1 MLGRQMLPLFLL
13 CSVLCAPA
21 LSQVYTWV
29 DENGQKH
36 FGSQPPASQRG
47 AESVSI
53 TQGYVAER
61 QASAPA
67 APAPAQNTA
76 ASAAPSPGTL
86 SKQEM
91 CKSALRWTASD
102 LENLKELA
110 EARKEAGRI
119 TAAEY
124 AEGQKNLA
132 GVEERITRQGCLT
145 SSGEDRQRYECLS
158 KGAGVLVCSGL
169 AAAAMEEATDEART
183 RAQKR

>member
-61 QASAPA
+61 QASAP
-67 APAPAQNTA
+67 
-76 ASAAPSPGTL
+76 SPGTL
-86 SKQEM
+86 SKREM

-110 EARKEAGRI
+110 EARREAGRI

-132 GVEERITRQGCLT
+132 GVEERITRQDCLT

-169 AAAAMEEATDEART
+169 AAAAMEEAADEAR
-183 RAQKR
+183 RRGQKR

>member
-36 FGSQPPASQRG
+36 FGSQPPTSQRG

-61 QASAPA
+61 QPSAPA
-67 APAPAQNTA
+67 APAQNTT

-86 SKQEM
+86 SKREM

-132 GVEERITRQGCLT
+132 GVEERITRQDCLT

-158 KGAGVLVCSGL
+158 KGTGVLVCSGL
-169 AAAAMEEATDEART
+169 AAAAMEEAADEAR
-183 RAQKR
+183 RRGQKR